1 MKVAIY
7 GKYYLN
13 STEPIINDI
22 FMFFNN
28 NGVEMIIEAAFL
40 KILHEKKIIQKE
52 YKTFTSH
59 KELDSSFDMLISIG
73 GDGSILRAAD
83 LVRNSGVPILGINAG
98 RLGFLATVQK
108 ENIAEFMQFIINK
121 KYTISKRTLLS
132 LSCTPSN
139 TAVEE
144 INFAMNE
151 ISVSRKDTTS
161 MITIETYLNKE
172 FLNSYWADGLIIATP
187 TGSTGYSMSC
197 GGPILTPDVKGLV
210 ITPIAPHNLNARP
223 LVIPDETEIRLK
235 VSGREKN
242 YLVSL
247 DSRITSVKNETILI
261 IKKTPFQINM
271 VEINRG
277 DNYYI
282 CIQFLF
288 KNVQT
293 FPSFIF
299 STYYGNERTNSRVW
313 HISWRK

>member
-13 STEPIINDI
+13 STEPIIKDI
-22 FMFFNN
+22 FVFFLNN
-28 NGVEMIIEAAFL
+28 NVEMIIEAEFL
-40 KILHEKKIIQKE
+40 KILHEKKIIQKD
-52 YKTFTSH
+52 YKTFSSH
-59 KELDSSFDMLISIG
+59 TELNSSFDMLISIG
-73 GDGSILRAAD
+73 GDGTILRAAA

-108 ENIAEFMQFIINK
+108 ENIDEFMQFIIDK

-132 LSCTPSN
+132 LTCTPTN
-139 TAVEE
+139 EAIEE

-161 MITIETYLNKE
+161 MITIETYLNNE

-197 GGPILTPDVKGLV
+197 GGPILTPDVRSFV

-223 LVIPDETEIRLK
+223 LVVPDETEIRLK
-235 VSGREKN
+235 VSGREEN

-247 DSRITSVKNETILI
+247 DSRITSVKNETRLI

-271 VEINRG
+271 VEIPKET
-277 DNYYI
+277 
-282 CIQFLF
+282 FL
-288 KNVQT
+288 KT
-293 FPSFIF
+293 L
-299 STYYGNERTNSRVW
+299 RTKLFWGEDRRN
-313 HISWRK
+313 

>member
-22 FMFFNN
+22 FLFFSN
-28 NGVEMIIEAAFL
+28 NGVEMIIESAFL
-40 KILHEKKIIQKE
+40 KILHEKKIIQNQ

-59 KELDSSFDMLISIG
+59 TELDSSFDMLISIG
-73 GDGSILRAAD
+73 GDGTILRAAA
-83 LVRNSGVPILGINAG
+83 LVGDSGVPILGINAG

-108 ENIAEFMQFIINK
+108 ENIAEFMQFIIDK
-121 KYTISKRTLLS
+121 KYTLSKRTLLS
-132 LSCTPSN
+132 LSTTPANKSI
-139 TAVEE
+139 EE

-161 MITIETYLNKE
+161 MITIETYLNNE
-172 FLNSYWADGLIIATP
+172 FLNSYWADGLIISTP

-197 GGPILTPDVKGLV
+197 GGPILTPDVKSFV

-223 LVIPDETEIRLK
+223 LVVPDDTEIKLK

-247 DSRITSVKNETILI
+247 DSRITSVKNETILM

-271 VEINRG
+271 VEIPEET
-277 DNYYI
+277 
-282 CIQFLF
+282 FL
-288 KNVQT
+288 KT
-293 FPSFIF
+293 L
-299 STYYGNERTNSRVW
+299 RTKLFWGEDRRN
-313 HISWRK
+313 